1 MCKNKVKVEELLYRP
16 AHRAGVLIPERFP
29 HGGDRKARSYDTT
42 LKEVGITRDQSS
54 RWQQEASVPEMDR
67 QQVGRPK
74 KLSHD
79 ATISENRRPRVRNK
93 GRTGQR
99 KYKDD

>member
-16 AHRAGVLIPERFP
+16 AHRAGVLIPEQFP
-29 HGGDRKARSYDTT
+29 QGGGGKLRSYDAT
-42 LKEVGITRDQSS
+42 LEGVGITRDQSS

-67 QQVGRPK
+67 QQIGRPK

-79 ATISENRRPRVRNK
+79 ATISENRRPRVRRK
-93 GRTGQR
+93 CGTGQVEQ
-99 KYKDD
+99 KGL